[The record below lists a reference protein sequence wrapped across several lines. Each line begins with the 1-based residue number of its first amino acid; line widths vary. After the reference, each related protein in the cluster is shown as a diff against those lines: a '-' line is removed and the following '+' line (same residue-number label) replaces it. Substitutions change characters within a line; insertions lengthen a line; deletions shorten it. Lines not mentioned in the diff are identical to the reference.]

1 MISEIELNQAPTQRV
16 CLTRLKPKRRFKLE
30 EVPEE
35 PMEAELCPV
44 AVEFGRHHRIRIRR
58 SGHMHTQWRRV
69 TPPSE
74 LSETMAKRSHSEL
87 LARVTDKVKGARPA
101 SRHRQN
107 IWAMLREFALAFR

>member
-1 MISEIELNQAPTQRV
+1 MITEIDLNAPSQRV
-16 CLTRLKPKRRFKLE
+16 FFTHLKPKRRFKLE
-30 EVPEE
+30 EMPEE

-44 AVEFGRHHRIRIRR
+44 AVESGRHHRARIRR
-58 SGHMHTQWRRV
+58 SGRAHTQWRRV

-101 SRHRQN
+101 NGHRQS